1 MTAHAGE
8 DFALAAQSRERRDK
22 YRCRRIEGMDEVEPL
37 LPNEASQANAL
48 NHRMRATEAGDR
60 KDVDRHASR
69 IDCRRADSTRPQT
82 GDVSLEP
89 ISIEVAGDDRCLP
102 FTTAKRQRANRQKES
117 PFLYQQGST
126 PIALRSGCDAG
137 RSALRRSQSIMCC
150 ESHLMRLAA

>member
-1 MTAHAGE
+1 
-8 DFALAAQSRERRDK
+8 
-22 YRCRRIEGMDEVEPL
+22 MDEVELL

-60 KDVDRHASR
+60 KDVDRHTSC

-102 FTTAKRQRANRQKES
+102 FATA
-117 PFLYQQGST
+117 
-126 PIALRSGCDAG
+126 
-137 RSALRRSQSIMCC
+137 
-150 ESHLMRLAA
+150 